1 MTVLDHPAI
10 RDYLHRLDAATS
22 ALPPDERAEIRE
34 GISTHLSEALSPT
47 ATDADV
53 RNTVAALGDP
63 YEFVTQ
69 PAPQAPGAAPARPA
83 TGRGAQEIAAVV
95 LLLIGAFIVP
105 FVGWVA
111 GVVLLWTSK
120 AWTRGQKIL
129 GTLVV
134 PGGLATWFAA
144 FFLALPIAGESCMTS
159 AGDGME
165 AVTVCEGGGLAWWLV
180 APLAVYIFIGPIV
193 TAVYLLR
200 AAGRAPAR

>member
-10 RDYLHRLDAATS
+10 RDYLRRLDAATA

-34 GISTHLSEALSPT
+34 GISAHLAEALSPT
-47 ATDADV
+47 ATDVEV

-63 YEFVTQ
+63 YEFVAQ
-69 PAPQAPGAAPARPA
+69 PAHPAPAAVPA
-83 TGRGAQEIAAVV
+83 QPASGRGALEIAAVV

-105 FVGWVA
+105 LVGWVA

-120 AWTRGQKIL
+120 AWTRGQKVL

-134 PGGLATWFAA
+134 PGGLGAWFVA
-144 FFLALPIAGESCMTS
+144 FLVAVPLGAQSCMTS
-159 AGDGME
+159 VSGDGTL
-165 AVTVCEGGGLAWWLV
+165 TVCEEGGLPWWVLV
-180 APLAVYIFIGPIV
+180 PLAVYIFVGPIF

-200 AAGRAPAR
+200 TAGRAPAR